1 MSDYKARIIQ
11 AFFNGDKLVIRK
23 SKLYDFSTP
32 ETLSSSTTLFMQ
44 WMASKP
50 VGDTSGFALE
60 DFVPFEEEDNTKS
73 SVKEEA
79 ESKGT
84 ADAPRTCSF

>member
-1 MSDYKARIIQ
+1 MSDYKGRIIQ
-11 AFFNGDKLVIRK
+11 AYFNGDELVIRK
-23 SKLYDFSTP
+23 SKLYDFSTR

-50 VGDTSGFALE
+50 VGDTGGFQLK
-60 DFVPFEEEDNTKS
+60 DFVPFEEEDNIKS

-79 ESKGT
+79 ETKRT
-84 ADAPRTCSF
+84 ADAPWICPF